1 MKTFKEFMREQ
12 ASNTQWGT
20 WNSPK
25 WARDEQEWDS
35 NRYTGLEDRLKR
47 DPVAKLGYNVAR
59 NPKSGTVD
67 SIDDIDSKKSEKD
80 LWGQLNIKVDNQGS
94 VYKNNLRLRTD
105 NPPATHS
112 RDYDKLSEPK
122 LDYQFSGDVKA
133 HELGHL
139 GSRIM
144 NKGVDDEDNQRIRD
158 SAKTS
163 PDSTLHQMMT
173 SSIINKTLGRKVTDY
188 DEWKNNA
195 AKVATQAKEYV
206 KPDDEKA
213 KAILSDPNKM
223 SDIKST
229 YWKLQK

>member
-1 MKTFKEFMREQ
+1 MKTFKQYIKEQ
-12 ASNTQWGT
+12 SSKTNWGT
-20 WNSPK
+20 WNSRK
-25 WARDEQEWDS
+25 WRRDEEEWDS

-47 DPVAKLGYNVAR
+47 DPVAKLGYDVAR
-59 NPKSGTVD
+59 NPESGTVD
-67 SIDDIDSKKSEKD
+67 SIGDIDSKGKEKD
-80 LWGQLNIKVDNQGS
+80 LWGQLNIKVDNQGN

-163 PDSTLHQMMT
+163 PDSSLYQMMT
-173 SSIINKTLGRKVTDY
+173 SSLVNKTLGRKVTDY
-188 DEWKNNA
+188 DEWKKY
-195 AKVATQAKEYV
+195 AKQVADQAKEFV
-206 KPDDEKA
+206 KSDNEKA
-213 KAILSDPNKM
+213 KAILNDPTKM
-223 SDIKST
+223 QNIKST
-229 YWKLQK
+229 YWSKK